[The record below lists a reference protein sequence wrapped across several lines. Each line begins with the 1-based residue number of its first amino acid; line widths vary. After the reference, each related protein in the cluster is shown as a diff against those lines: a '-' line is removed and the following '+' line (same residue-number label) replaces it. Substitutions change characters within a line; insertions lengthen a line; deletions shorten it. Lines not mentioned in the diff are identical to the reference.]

1 MPFAKIVILVFM
13 LLELSNV
20 FALYFAPGSK
30 YANAVGVF
38 TAWEK
43 SKQYPEI
50 HDFIKYLVYW
60 VAGAK
65 VIFLLLLAVII
76 IFADLDS
83 QRMSLLALAIAT
95 VSFYW
100 KLFPLIRKMDKAG
113 QIKPKNYSIILGVMI
128 FIFIAVFVTAVIY
141 LDINTCIHI

>member
-1 MPFAKIVILVFM
+1 MVIKAVIFIFI
-13 LLELSNV
+13 LLESSNV
-20 FALYFAPGSK
+20 LALYFAPGSK

-50 HDFIKYLVYW
+50 HDFIRYLVYW

-65 VIFLLLLAVII
+65 LIFLFLLATII
-76 IFADLDS
+76 IVADLNS

-95 VSFYW
+95 MSFFW
-100 KLFPLIRKMDKAG
+100 RLFPIIRKMDRDG
-113 QIKPKNYSIILGVMI
+113 QIEPKNYSVVLGIMI
-128 FIFIAVFVTAVIY
+128 FVFIIVFLVAAMI
-141 LDINTCIHI
+141 

>member
-1 MPFAKIVILVFM
+1 MFIKVVIFIFI
-13 LLELSNV
+13 LLESSNV

-30 YANAVGVF
+30 YVNAVGVF

-50 HDFIKYLVYW
+50 HNFIRYLVCW

-65 VIFLLLLAVII
+65 LIFLFLLATII
-76 IFADLDS
+76 IFADLNS

-95 VSFYW
+95 MSFFW
-100 KLFPLIRKMDKAG
+100 RLFPIIRKMDRDG
-113 QIKPKNYSIILGVMI
+113 QIEPKNYSVVLGIMI
-128 FIFIAVFVTAVIY
+128 FIFILIFLVAAMI
-141 LDINTCIHI
+141 

>member
-1 MPFAKIVILVFM
+1 MTFEKIVILAFM

-20 FALYFAPGSK
+20 LALYFAPGSK

-50 HDFIKYLVYW
+50 HDFVRYLVYW

-65 VIFLLLLAVII
+65 IMFLLLLAVII
-76 IFADLDS
+76 VFSDLDT
-83 QRMSLLALAIAT
+83 QRMSLLALAVAT
-95 VSFYW
+95 ASFFW
-100 KLFPLIRKMDKAG
+100 RLFPLIRKIDKDG
-113 QIKPKNYSIILGVMI
+113 QIEPKNYSIILGIMI
-128 FIFIAVFVTAVIY
+128 FIFVAVFLTAVVF
-141 LDINTCIHI
+141 